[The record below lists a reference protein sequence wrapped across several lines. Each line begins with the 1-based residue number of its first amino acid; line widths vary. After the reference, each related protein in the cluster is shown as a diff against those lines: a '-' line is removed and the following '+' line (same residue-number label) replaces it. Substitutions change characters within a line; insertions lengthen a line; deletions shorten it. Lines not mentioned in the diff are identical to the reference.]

1 MNTLN
6 ILATGIRLAAL
17 ACLLTAC
24 TKEPV
29 PGNLKQTLLCDGNEG
44 AAPFSLRCKYYYLD
58 DYNNELEPTDT
69 VNWTMDI
76 ALEGI
81 SQRFYSQSTGNDF
94 FTEIDRPGE
103 YTLTAVNEGNK
114 TSLPVT
120 VTDAQDAPSIL
131 TRQVPVKITSGKHEV
146 QDTILEATPG
156 YVITNASIQVHPN
169 SIRVSSRV
177 TISEDHSS
185 AKLVVELQPKSGAFK
200 KVVRAWFAGNVVLT
214 ERKI

>member
-1 MNTLN
+1 MNTLK
-6 ILATGIRLAAL
+6 ILTTGITLVVL

-24 TKEPV
+24 SKEPV

-44 AAPFSLRCKYYYLD
+44 TSPFTARCKFFYLD
-58 DYNNELEPTDT
+58 DYNNEVEPTDT

-76 ALEGI
+76 ALEDI
-81 SQRFYSQSTGNDF
+81 TQRFYSQSTGNTF

-103 YTLTAVNEGNK
+103 YTLTAANDGNK
-114 TSLPVT
+114 SSIAVT
-120 VTDAQDAPSIL
+120 VIASQDAPYTL

-146 QDTILEATPG
+146 QDSILEATPG
-156 YVITNASIQVHPN
+156 YEITNATIQVHPN

-177 TISEDHSS
+177 KLADDRTS
-185 AKLVVELQPKSGAFK
+185 AKLVVELQPKTGAFN